1 MDLSETTE
9 LPAASARSPAAS
21 DGAPLQASPAVDPQ
35 ASRSGGQAHDQCD
48 QCGAAV
54 DPLQR
59 YCVVCGA
66 HLKRADDPAARYFSR
81 ATGRAKTSRAAGRTQ
96 SATRSGGR
104 WRGLGIALV
113 LALIPVAAAIGVTA
127 GRSSNNGDAK
137 LIQALARRQ
146 PTVTVNGGATAGA
159 ATATAGGASTGN
171 SSRHKAAHV
180 KVTSAKAT
188 TAAKPKSSTGGGSG
202 TSTTSNGSVHR
213 ITGSKPTKS
222 EEQQGAAATQQVQKS
237 TGKNYVNS
245 QQSLPSQ
252 VVVP

>member
-1 MDLSETTE
+1 MDLSETRE
-9 LPAASARSPAAS
+9 LPAPSPRSPAAS
-21 DGAPLQASPAVDPQ
+21 DSAGLHASPAAGPQ
-35 ASRSGGQAHDQCD
+35 AAQSDGQARDQCD

-54 DPLQR
+54 DHLQR

-66 HLKRADDPAARYFSR
+66 HLKRANDPAARYFSR
-81 ATGRAKTSRAAGRTQ
+81 ATGRAKTQRAGGRTQ
-96 SATRSGGR
+96 PAARSGGR

-146 PTVTVNGGATAGA
+146 PSVTVNGGPTAGA
-159 ATATAGGASTGN
+159 ATTAAGGASTGN
-171 SSRHKAAHV
+171 SSRHKVAHV

-188 TAAKPKSSTGGGSG
+188 TAAKPKSSSGGASG

-222 EEQQGAAATQQVQKS
+222 EEQQGAEATQKVQKS

>member
-1 MDLSETTE
+1 MDLSETRE
-9 LPAASARSPAAS
+9 LPATSPWSATASETA
-21 DGAPLQASPAVDPQ
+21 GIQAGTGVDDAQ
-35 ASRSGGQAHDQCD
+35 SGGGKAHDQCD

-54 DPLQR
+54 DHLQR

-81 ATGRAKTSRAAGRTQ
+81 ATARARTPRAAGATQ
-96 SATRSGGR
+96 SAARTGGR

-146 PTVTVNGGATAGA
+146 PTVTVNGAGTAGA
-159 ATATAGGASTGN
+159 ATATAAQSTGN
-171 SSRHKAAHV
+171 SSRHKAAHA
-180 KVTSAKAT
+180 KVSSSSAT
-188 TAAKPKSSTGGGSG
+188 TARASSATGGGSG

-222 EEQQGAAATQQVQKS
+222 EEQQGAEATQKVQKS

>member
-1 MDLSETTE
+1 MELSETRE
-9 LPAASARSPAAS
+9 LPAPSSRPAA
-21 DGAPLQASPAVDPQ
+21 ASESPGIQPRPAVDPHD
-35 ASRSGGQAHDQCD
+35 AGSSGSQAHDQCD

-54 DPLQR
+54 DRLQR

-81 ATGRAKTSRAAGRTQ
+81 VTARARTGRAAGRTQ
-96 SATRSGGR
+96 SAARSGGR

-127 GRSSNNGDAK
+127 GRSSNNGDSK

-146 PTVTVNGGATAGA
+146 PTVTVNGAGTAG
-159 ATATAGGASTGN
+159 TATAAAAGASTGN
-171 SSRHKAAHV
+171 SSHHKVAHV
-180 KVTSAKAT
+180 KVSSPRA
-188 TAAKPKSSTGGGSG
+188 TAAKAKSSTGGGSG
-202 TSTTSNGSVHR
+202 NSTTANGSVHR

-222 EEQQGAAATQQVQKS
+222 EEQQGAAATQKVQKS